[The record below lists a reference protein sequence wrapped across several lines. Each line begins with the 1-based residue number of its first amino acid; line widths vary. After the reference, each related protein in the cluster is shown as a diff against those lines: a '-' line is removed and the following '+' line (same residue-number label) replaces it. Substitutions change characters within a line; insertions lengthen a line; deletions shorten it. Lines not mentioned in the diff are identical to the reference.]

1 MGASRTT
8 VAKMKTPAGN
18 ACTDAVIDD
27 RRKSVEDRRLLPR
40 TRILKGAQIFWP
52 TGAAVTWPN
61 GSSLVKCV
69 VRNLSETGAKIEVRG
84 PVPETFEI
92 VFDVDHSRRSC
103 HVVWRKG
110 AMIGVKFL

>member
-1 MGASRTT
+1 MLK
-8 VAKMKTPAGN
+8 VAMKTPTGN
-18 ACTDAVIDD
+18 ASTDGVIDD

-40 TRILKGAQIFWP
+40 TRILKGGQIFWP

-61 GSSLVKCV
+61 GSAVKCV
-69 VRNLSETGAKIEVRG
+69 VRNLSKTGAKIEVRS

-103 HVVWRKG
+103 RVVWRKG
-110 AMIGVKFL
+110 PMIGVKFV